1 MRRKT
6 ISNSD
11 LIWMFHE
18 RLKVYDD
25 NPFLGIALAII
36 RRGNGN
42 WEVVTQRRLPRRE
55 PDLAKRISAIERE
68 LRKQYTLAAD

>member
-1 MRRKT
+1 MARKR
-6 ISNSD
+6 ISSSD
-11 LIWMFHE
+11 LIWLFHE
-18 RLKVYDD
+18 RLKVY
-25 NPFLGIALAII
+25 NPWCCARD

-42 WEVVTQRRLPRRE
+42 WDVVTQRRLPGRE